1 MFDGPPHSFNDA
13 IATARSEPRP
23 RRSGSKLPAYL
34 GCCGSWLPGQA
45 GAVSRSRNQYGSR
58 NSKPEQVLIAMKA
71 HCSRALN
78 RYAFDTP
85 DRRRWARHG
94 STRYLWTQ
102 DAVRAAVQYVV
113 HEQGPPMAVFETPLA
128 GAQGSV
134 VRPELKPVATRP
146 SSPPTTAGLHS
157 AREASE

>member
-1 MFDGPPHSFNDA
+1 M
-13 IATARSEPRP
+13 RSPQPDQNRDRE
-23 RRSGSKLPAYL
+23 GAEVGYL
-34 GCCGSWLPGQA
+34 LTWVCYASWLPGQA

-134 VRPELKPVATRP
+134 VRAWPELKPVATLP